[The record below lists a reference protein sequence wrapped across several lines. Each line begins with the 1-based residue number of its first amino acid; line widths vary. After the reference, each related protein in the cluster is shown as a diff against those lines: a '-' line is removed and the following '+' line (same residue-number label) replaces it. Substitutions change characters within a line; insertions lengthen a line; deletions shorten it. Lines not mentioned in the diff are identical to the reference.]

1 MYSIYHVTMLHVNLD
16 NKPAPG
22 LLMVLRAASILLG
35 GGDVNTAPA
44 TAADNIPDP
53 M

>member
-1 MYSIYHVTMLHVNLD
+1 MYMYVNSD
-16 NKPAPG
+16 NKPVPG
-22 LLMVLRAASILLG
+22 FVIVLRAASILLG